1 MEQLGVSSIGTEY
14 NMQWTKELDKKA
26 QWVPLNYP
34 VLNNF
39 KEDKQLKPE
48 AVDKSF
54 KDYFIK
60 MIQTERI

>member
-1 MEQLGVSSIGTEY
+1 
-14 NMQWTKELDKKA
+14 MQWTKELDKKA